1 MYYKV
6 FKNTCR
12 KILKNGLKEYPYLVL
27 VSYAEK
33 GIVERKHFKNYQR
46 LNLFLNAVIA
56 EDTVGLSHNI
66 HRLKAPAVNGSLKF
80 SRF

>member
-12 KILKNGLKEYPYLVL
+12 KILKTGLKEYPYLVL
-27 VSYAEK
+27 VSYGEK
-33 GIVERKHFKNYQR
+33 GIVDRKHFKNHYR

-56 EDTVGLSHNI
+56 ADTLGLSHNI

-80 SRF
+80 SLF